1 MTPLDQLAMR
11 LKRLR
16 KRRNRMTQAELA
28 KRARLSPGYIARL
41 ETGRSDPTLT
51 TLKALAKALRV
62 SVGSLLK

>member
-1 MTPLDQLAMR
+1 MTPLEQLAIR

-16 KRRNRMTQAELA
+16 KRRRLTQAELA

-41 ETGRSDPTLT
+41 ETGRDDPTLT

-62 SVGSLLK
+62 SVGDLLK